1 MSRTD
6 PQFNLRIPQFLRDR
20 VTAAAQA
27 NKRSAT
33 AEILA
38 RLEESFHLEDLSKI
52 SEMNQEDLEVIEA
65 MKAGDEPEK
74 LYTADDIKQAITQV
88 FQRLETTGREKGKRP
103 TWNGHGPKPAKRYRQ
118 E

>member
-6 PQFNLRIPQFLRDR
+6 PQFNLRIPQELRDR
-20 VTAAAQA
+20 VMAAAQA

-38 RLEESFHLEDLSKI
+38 RLEASFEPAHESSIVFDEQASPDSSYTSSAQLIGALTEVQAQMASLADKLRSA
-52 SEMNQEDLEVIEA
+52 QERERQQA
-65 MKAGDEPEK
+65 PESS
-74 LYTADDIKQAITQV
+74 
-88 FQRLETTGREKGKRP
+88 GK
-103 TWNGHGPKPAKRYRQ
+103 